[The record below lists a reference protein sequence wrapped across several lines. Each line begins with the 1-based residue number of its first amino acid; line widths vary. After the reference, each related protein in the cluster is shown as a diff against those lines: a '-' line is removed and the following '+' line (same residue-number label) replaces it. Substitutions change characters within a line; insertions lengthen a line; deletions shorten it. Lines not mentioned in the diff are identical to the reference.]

1 MNKHKISVIIPIY
14 NCAEWIEECVN
25 SILNQKLPD
34 HFDTQVIL
42 IDDGSTDESGKIC
55 DTFSHE
61 QGNIVVVHQPN
72 AGVSVARNKG
82 LEVADGDWICFVD
95 GDDVLK
101 DGTFMVLEK
110 QEVAEHDIVL
120 YGAYLFDKKANAS
133 SWGLKFSQDKDEYIQ
148 LVVRRSAMLG
158 VCGAFYKRELFIDNN
173 IRFQQ
178 GIRTGEDWMVLF
190 ELLIKAKSFIYIEKD
205 YYGYRVNES
214 SVTRRLVSA
223 VRPDALIALNHI
235 IAYAKTNAY
244 YV

>member
-101 DGTFMVLEK
+101 DGTFMVLE
-110 QEVAEHDIVL
+110 
-120 YGAYLFDKKANAS
+120 N
-133 SWGLKFSQDKDEYIQ
+133 
-148 LVVRRSAMLG
+148 
-158 VCGAFYKRELFIDNN
+158 KR
-173 IRFQQ
+173 
-178 GIRTGEDWMVLF
+178 
-190 ELLIKAKSFIYIEKD
+190 LLNMI
-205 YYGYRVNES
+205 
-214 SVTRRLVSA
+214 
-223 VRPDALIALNHI
+223 
-235 IAYAKTNAY
+235 
-244 YV
+244 